1 MTEKDNKIILM
12 ADIQDSGSKNSINIM
27 DFFRQTVDEINVV
40 FKKNIESPLTI
51 TLGDEFQ
58 GVIKNVPNSINI
70 IYYIEELIVKNNINF
85 KLRYVINEGKIDT
98 KINPIRSYEML
109 GQGLT
114 DARNQLNELKK
125 NKSRFF
131 ISLTSEPKNIV
142 LNESFVVFQNII
154 DNWNIEKDQEIL
166 AHFIDLEDYK
176 KVALA
181 VNKDKS
187 QIWKRNKNLNIDS
200 YFAIKRVILSIVNLK
215 LRK

>member
-1 MTEKDNKIILM
+1 M
-12 ADIQDSGSKNSINIM
+12 ADIQDSGSKNSIITM
-27 DFFRQTVDEINVV
+27 EFFRQIIDEINVI

-58 GVIKNVPNSINI
+58 GVVKNVPNAINI
-70 IYYIEELIVKNNINF
+70 IYHIEELIVKKNINF

-125 NKSRFF
+125 TKSRFF

-154 DNWNIEKDQEIL
+154 DDWNIKKDQEIL

>member
-1 MTEKDNKIILM
+1 MIKKNNKIVLM
-12 ADIQDSGSKNSINIM
+12 ADIQDSSSKNSIIIM
-27 DFFRQTVDEINVV
+27 NFFRQIVDEINAV
-40 FKKNIESPLTI
+40 FKKSIDSPLTI

-58 GVIKNVPNSINI
+58 GVIKNVPNAISI
-70 IYYIEELIVKNNINF
+70 IYYIEELIVKNNIDF

-125 NKSRFF
+125 TKSRFF
-131 ISLTSEPKNIV
+131 ISLTNEPKNII

-154 DNWNIEKDQEIL
+154 DDWNIKKDQEIL

>member
-1 MTEKDNKIILM
+1 MIEKDNKIILM

-27 DFFRQTVDEINVV
+27 DFFRQIVDEINAV

-58 GVIKNVPNSINI
+58 GVVKNVPNAISI
-70 IYYIEELIVKNNINF
+70 IYYIEELIVKNNIDF

-98 KINPIRSYEML
+98 EINPIRSYEML
-109 GQGLT
+109 GKGLT

-125 NKSRFF
+125 TKSRFF
-131 ISLTSEPKNIV
+131 ISLNSQPKNIV
-142 LNESFVVFQNII
+142 LNESFLVFQNII
-154 DNWNIEKDQEIL
+154 DDWNIKKDQEIL

-181 VNKDKS
+181 VNRDKS